1 MDPLSI
7 TVSCVTLVT
16 AVSRVTYSL
25 TGFIREWRDASGDL
39 EAISQELLSMQM
51 VIESLRNTLVTKES
65 TVPPNLK
72 EQILGILKSCNQ
84 VVGDIEASLV
94 KHTQSRLGKGG
105 FWTLGGGKEDMTK
118 HRSSLEAHKS
128 ALEITLGL
136 LSMSVSSSI
145 KNDTAK
151 ILREMA
157 RMRKRLPVDQARFR
171 RSSPH
176 QTLKKEL
183 GDIKTFTETYQQE
196 DEAYISGS
204 NSDIGKHD
212 TNVRTVCNVSR
223 PSASQDYRTTAHTS
237 TSTLAPFIRFTP
249 YYQPNTSIHF
259 TPTTLYLPAHTNTI
273 HVGRYSK
280 TRSQEPNFIGFASRV
295 VSRMHCDIWY
305 KDGRWY
311 IIDSKS
317 LAGTWL
323 NSERLS
329 EAGKTSRPCRL
340 RDGDVVQLGMDYH
353 GGYSTRD
360 MNVVDDYS
368 AEKASWRH
376 VRMVVNLGQG

>member
-196 DEAYISGS
+196 D
-204 NSDIGKHD
+204 
-212 TNVRTVCNVSR
+212 
-223 PSASQDYRTTAHTS
+223 
-237 TSTLAPFIRFTP
+237 
-249 YYQPNTSIHF
+249 
-259 TPTTLYLPAHTNTI
+259 
-273 HVGRYSK
+273 
-280 TRSQEPNFIGFASRV
+280 
-295 VSRMHCDIWY
+295 
-305 KDGRWY
+305 
-311 IIDSKS
+311 
-317 LAGTWL
+317 
-323 NSERLS
+323 
-329 EAGKTSRPCRL
+329 
-340 RDGDVVQLGMDYH
+340 
-353 GGYSTRD
+353 
-360 MNVVDDYS
+360 
-368 AEKASWRH
+368 
-376 VRMVVNLGQG
+376 